1 MNYIRITKENID
13 KGHIL
18 SNPKHLAYKGFKVA
32 DISDAGIHL
41 MYLPFDDKS
50 DVPQLKECAKHPRID
65 DMGYVLYYTNQCPF
79 NGKYVP
85 ILEQVASDNSI
96 PFQAIKIESKEQA
109 QSVPSPCTSYAVFKD
124 GEFLTNEQQNDKRFL
139 KLVQG

>member
-13 KGHIL
+13 KEHIL

-79 NGKYVP
+79 TSALIIYLLYPKKLPVHFHISCRP
-85 ILEQVASDNSI
+85 
-96 PFQAIKIESKEQA
+96 AII
-109 QSVPSPCTSYAVFKD
+109 Y
-124 GEFLTNEQQNDKRFL
+124 LYL
-139 KLVQG
+139 

>member
-50 DVPQLKECAKHPRID
+50 DVH
-65 DMGYVLYYTNQCPF
+65 
-79 NGKYVP
+79 
-85 ILEQVASDNSI
+85 S
-96 PFQAIKIESKEQA
+96 
-109 QSVPSPCTSYAVFKD
+109 
-124 GEFLTNEQQNDKRFL
+124 
-139 KLVQG
+139 